1 MHKGAVREEVVQIF
15 RIDSTKRTLT
25 RITSTYFEQF
35 IVRKQNEVQY
45 SETTKHTFRLQQDK
59 EYGENST
66 KYFLEF
72 RKEKLHQETHKKA
85 LIQRQGA

>member
-1 MHKGAVREEVVQIF
+1 MKF
-15 RIDSTKRTLT
+15 NTLYWNDQ
-25 RITSTYFEQF
+25 TY
-35 IVRKQNEVQY
+35 V
-45 SETTKHTFRLQQDK
+45 SLAQDK